1 MFSELDEEIELTK
14 RHFLIFSLIRE
25 RGPIGIVKLS
35 EATAFPKHKV
45 RYSLQILQEEGVVEP
60 TNQGA
65 VPTEDAEGFARTRSE
80 RIDDLI
86 DRLET
91 LRSATPEPSVS
102 P

>member
-25 RGPIGIVKLS
+25 RGPIGIVKLA
-35 EATAFPKHKV
+35 EATGYPKHKV
-45 RYSLQILQEEGVVEP
+45 RYSLQVLQEEGVIEP

-65 VPTEDAEGFARTRSE
+65 VPTEDAEGFARTRSD
-80 RIDDLI
+80 RIDELI
-86 DRLET
+86 GRLET
-91 LRSATPEPSVS
+91 LRTATPEPSVS